1 MELMFNYLTETAA
14 VKRSHDTDVKRTRN
28 LYGFFGKD
36 FVLNN
41 LSKSHVSEYIN
52 SRRDDGVSD
61 KTINKELSLL
71 STAIKHAQENWEW
84 NLSNPIS
91 GKRLKELEGPYRFWS
106 RVEAEALIIEAGE
119 GLPVGNGH
127 LPTYLKDFIILGLHT
142 GCRRGELLGLV
153 WERVD
158 LQNSRIRLEAKHTK
172 SKKAR
177 TVPLNRN
184 AREVLLNR
192 QREQA
197 MQSMDTSYVF
207 AHTNPRWLGQRIGD
221 IKNALLQPVKGQGLR
236 VVHHTPCDIP
246 VHPGW

>member
-1 MELMFNYLTETAA
+1 M
-14 VKRSHDTDVKRTRN
+14 
-28 LYGFFGKD
+28 
-36 FVLNN
+36 
-41 LSKSHVSEYIN
+41 
-52 SRRDDGVSD
+52 
-61 KTINKELSLL
+61 
-71 STAIKHAQENWEW
+71 
-84 NLSNPIS
+84 
-91 GKRLKELEGPYRFWS
+91 
-106 RVEAEALIIEAGE
+106 
-119 GLPVGNGH
+119 
-127 LPTYLKDFIILGLHT
+127 LGL
-142 GCRRGELLGLV
+142 E
-153 WERVD
+153 WDRVD

-197 MQSMDTSYVF
+197 RQSMDTSYVF

-221 IKNALLQPVKGQGLR
+221 SRMPLLQRVKGQGLR